1 MIVWKQH
8 MTSRFKEMS
17 GSKSTFKRGEIE
29 IAKPLVLLVSRE
41 LRTTVTSFFAEVVE
55 TEPIRVYKCIL

>member
-1 MIVWKQH
+1 

-17 GSKSTFKRGEIE
+17 GSQSTLKREKI
-29 IAKPLVLLVSRE
+29 IVAKPLMLLGSRE

>member
-1 MIVWKQH
+1 
-8 MTSRFKEMS
+8 MS
-17 GSKSTFKRGEIE
+17 GSQSTLKREKI
-29 IAKPLVLLVSRE
+29 IVAKPLMLLGSRE